1 MKLYD
6 YVLSGNCYKVRLLSA
21 FLGIAYETV
30 PVDFYP
36 GRAHRAPDFLAI
48 NPLGQLPVLD
58 DDGLLLRDAQA
69 ILLYLA
75 NRYDPKRQWWPADDP
90 ARVGQVAQWLA
101 FADIITATA
110 SAARLHDMLG
120 YRLNVEEAR
129 AGAHRAFRVLE
140 DHLTDREFEDGDW
153 LVGDAPTIADIAC
166 FPYTALAGDG
176 GIDMSGYPAIARWLY
191 RLSALPDFI
200 GMPGINALH

>member
-6 YVLSGNCYKVRLLSA
+6 YVLSGNCYKIRLLMG
-21 FLGIAYETV
+21 FLGVPYETV

-36 GRAHRAPDFLAI
+36 GRAHRAPDFLDL

-58 DDGLLLRDAQA
+58 DGGLILRDAQA

-75 NRYDPKRQWWPADDP
+75 NRYDQTRKWWPATDP
-90 ARVGQVAQWLA
+90 ASVGKTAQWLA
-101 FADIITATA
+101 FADLITATA

-120 YRLNVEEAR
+120 YTLNVEEAR
-129 AGAHRAFRVLE
+129 AGAHRAFRILE
-140 DHLTDREFEDGDW
+140 DHLTDREFEDCGW
-153 LVGDAPTIADIAC
+153 LVGGAPTIADISC

-176 GIDMSGYPAIARWLY
+176 GIDISIYPAIGRWLH
-191 RLSALPDFI
+191 RFASLPKFTD
-200 GMPGINALH
+200 MPGITPLR